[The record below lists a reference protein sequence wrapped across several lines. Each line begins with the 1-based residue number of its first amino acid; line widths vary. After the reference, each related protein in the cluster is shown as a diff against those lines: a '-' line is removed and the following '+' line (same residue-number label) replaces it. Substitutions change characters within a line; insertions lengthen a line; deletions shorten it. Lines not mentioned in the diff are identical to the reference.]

1 VAQIEKDLGVVEI
14 LINNA
19 SILTTVGMF
28 AEIEPKKFN
37 RDVEVNLIGT
47 ANVTRAVWPHML
59 EKKWGRVIS
68 MASIAGTRGGAGQAS
83 YSATKSAMIG
93 LGKTLALE
101 GGRLG
106 ITSNIIAPG
115 VMKSEAAVTLI
126 RPDMLERMEKK
137 TALRRLGETEE
148 IAALV
153 AFLCSRQAGY
163 ITGQVIEVDG
173 GMGLFTF

>member
-1 VAQIEKDLGVVEI
+1 
-14 LINNA
+14 
-19 SILTTVGMF
+19 
-28 AEIEPKKFN
+28 
-37 RDVEVNLIGT
+37 
-47 ANVTRAVWPHML
+47 
-59 EKKWGRVIS
+59 
-68 MASIAGTRGGAGQAS
+68 
-83 YSATKSAMIG
+83 
-93 LGKTLALE
+93 
-101 GGRLG
+101 
-106 ITSNIIAPG
+106 
-115 VMKSEAAVTLI
+115 MKSEAAVTLI